1 MLLMSSVFASIFLV
15 IFINVALLFL
25 ADKYDIKY
33 KYYKSMVV
41 SQSVIVVSLVS
52 AAIAFTLNYMRSSD
66 KSIIE
71 LAFSLILL
79 WGMGVLTVTDFKKK
93 IVPNKILL
101 IILILWAM
109 ITAGSLI
116 ISVDLTLAMLSQ
128 SAIGGAVGGGMFLLS
143 YLITRGQ
150 MGAGDVKLAF
160 LLGLYLGPPRILMAT
175 LIGTVLCFLF
185 SILMVL
191 FKKMKLKDTV
201 PMVPFLA
208 VGVWIILIFS

>member
-1 MLLMSSVFASIFLV
+1 MLLASSLFASVFLV
-15 IFINVALLFL
+15 IFINVALVLL
-25 ADKYDIKY
+25 ADKYEIKL
-33 KYYKSMVV
+33 KYYKSVAV
-41 SQSVIVVSLVS
+41 SRSVIVISIIS
-52 AAIAFTLNYMRSSD
+52 AVLAFTLNYLRGAD

-71 LAFSLILL
+71 LALSFMLL
-79 WGMGVLTVTDFKKK
+79 WGMGVLTVTDYKKK

-101 IILILWAM
+101 IILILWAV

-116 ISVDLTLAMLSQ
+116 ISVDLTLAMLTQ

-143 YLITRGQ
+143 FLITKGQ

-160 LLGLYLGPPRILMAT
+160 LLGLYLGAPRVLMAA

-185 SILMVL
+185 SMTMVL
-191 FKKMKLKDTV
+191 LKKMKLKDTV

-208 VGVWIILIFS
+208 IGVWIILLIS